1 MMYSTDTSQT
11 GDVMDI
17 YIVIIVILAVIALVA
32 ILAPVTVKYGEGTE
46 AANEEE
52 IVAKGC
58 KRHSHSFWYPYWD
71 GWVPKIERQT
81 HVWRCTSE
89 KCPLCGQPCT
99 QTWHLQ

>member
-52 IVAKGC
+52 IVAKDARDTRIRSGIPTGTVGC
-58 KRHSHSFWYPYWD
+58 RK
-71 GWVPKIERQT
+71 
-81 HVWRCTSE
+81 
-89 KCPLCGQPCT
+89 
-99 QTWHLQ
+99 